1 MTEDEELEL
10 LQLEKEKSFSQR
22 RPQAEPFTAGKIIP
36 EAISNVESVA
46 RGGIAATAAGTP
58 ALAGIPGS
66 IESLGRAGLRKLG
79 AKVSEETVLP
89 TMSEIYEPISQKVK
103 QTIPRVTKPT
113 TEAAGFETIG
123 EFAGTPLSPRTIMS
137 SAGKVKTAAEA
148 MRTGMGGVRD
158 VLRAPKPV
166 GDPSGFVAIGEKLEG
181 KVKGEASKLLSA
193 KQTEANTLYEN
204 AKETARIMQAQGQP
218 FARSEFGN
226 SLLNALEGQ
235 KRILAGGQEFEV
247 GQDKINAIN
256 RLINAIK
263 GTTTGGEL
271 RPVGKGQVSS
281 KIQVK
286 TPTKTT
292 EKDVDA
298 IVEEL
303 RYLREVNRPGN
314 EFTGYGALDANY
326 RRDLINVL
334 QKALYDWSDE
344 YRIADEAYKA
354 SSKTLAPFQTRL
366 MEKLMKKEKYDRSE
380 LATDTEKFA
389 DEFFNSR
396 DSVAN
401 LKVAIKDDKFV
412 KDIAKDYVA
421 TLFSNKTPQQVKAYA
436 SDPRNSGWMTE
447 AGILNDVQKYANTAT
462 KVENRKDIL
471 KKLAIGS
478 AAIAVGTRVGSMLG
492 QL

>member
-22 RPQAEPFTAGKIIP
+22 RPQAEPFTAGRIIP
-36 EAISNVESVA
+36 EAISNVESFA
-46 RGGIAATAAGTP
+46 RGGVASTVAGLP
-58 ALAGIPGS
+58 SLAGIPGTV
-66 IESLGRAGLRKLG
+66 ESFGRAGLRKLG
-79 AKVSEETVLP
+79 AKVPEETVLP
-89 TMSEIYEPISQKVK
+89 TMSEIYEPIVQKVK
-103 QTIPRVTKPT
+103 QTLPRVTTPT
-113 TEAAGFETIG
+113 TEAAGFEAVGEVAGGPVSPKTIASG
-123 EFAGTPLSPRTIMS
+123 I
-137 SAGKVKTAAEA
+137 GKAKTAAEA

-166 GDPSGFVAIGEKLEG
+166 GDPSGFVSIGEKLES
-181 KVKGEASKLLSA
+181 KVKGEASRRLSA
-193 KQTEANTLYEN
+193 RQNEANALYEG
-204 AKETARIMQAQGQP
+204 AKDTARIRQAQGEP
-218 FARSEFGN
+218 FARSDPGRT
-226 SLLNALEGQ
+226 LLNTLESQ

-256 RLINAIK
+256 RLINAVK

-271 RPVGKGQVSS
+271 RPVGKGQVSG
-281 KIQVK
+281 KMQVR

-344 YRIADEAYKA
+344 YRVADEAYKA
-354 SSKTLAPFQTRL
+354 ASKTLAPFQTRL
-366 MEKLMKKEKYDRSE
+366 MEKLMRKEKYDRSE

-401 LKVAIKDDKFV
+401 LKVAIKDDRFV
-412 KDIAKDYVA
+412 RDIARDYVA

-436 SDPRNSGWMTE
+436 ADPRNHGWMRE
-447 AGILNDVQKYANTAT
+447 AGVFDDVQKYANTAT